1 MKIAKTCP
9 PMKRRRCHICE
20 DWFIPRRRA
29 RKISQRCCS
38 KAACQKERKAENKR
52 DWWRRNPD
60 YDQSRRTKIQDWA
73 KDYPDYWRQ
82 YRATHPGY
90 VEKDNRRRVLS
101 RQKSQLSAKQDLTG
115 QIAVEKL
122 RNVQEIGLG
131 LSAKQDSVH
140 RRVDGLVDYL
150 LWNEE
155 SAKQNHI
162 ASALSP

>member
-1 MKIAKTCP
+1 MKKPKTRP
-9 PMKRRRCHICE
+9 PMKRRRCRICE
-20 DWFIPRRRA
+20 DWFIPHRRA

-38 KAACQKERKAENKR
+38 KPACQKERKAENKR

-60 YDQSRRTKIQDWA
+60 YDQSRKTKIQDWA
-73 KDYPDYWRQ
+73 KDYPDYWRH

-101 RQKSQLSAKQDLTG
+101 RQKSPLSAKQDLTR
-115 QIAVEKL
+115 QMSVEKL
-122 RNVQEIGLG
+122 RNIQEIGPAK
-131 LSAKQDSVH
+131 SAKQDLTA

-150 LWNEE
+150 LWKEE
-155 SAKQNHI
+155 SAKQNPI

>member
-101 RQKSQLSAKQDLTG
+101 RQKSQLSAKQD
-115 QIAVEKL
+115 
-122 RNVQEIGLG
+122 
-131 LSAKQDSVH
+131 SVH

-150 LWNEE
+150 LWKEE
-155 SAKQNHI
+155 SAKQNPI